1 MKEISSPPC
10 DLLANV
16 FGTCKAP
23 CGQCGAADLNADRIK
38 IDPAVLALG
47 KENSPP
53 VLDQLAE
60 ERIIGQLIDTAE
72 AAKRYA
78 AAEVGTNAKAEA
90 ERLTEERLHA
100 LDVAKECRLEEQ
112 RRLEEQ
118 SLLEERR
125 QLEERCRLE
134 EERRALEEQIHLEEE
149 ERSFAEQQV
158 REALGRA
165 ERAKNEAKSKV
176 QKFLK
181 DKGFSGVNEKK
192 TSLMSHKYALHA
204 AVENKDTEILVA
216 LLRCK
221 ADPSLQNS
229 SKKSPE
235 QLASSVN
242 RNGSHDQVL
251 KVLRAYSQSLK

>member
-1 MKEISSPPC
+1 MKEIASPPC

-23 CGQCGAADLNADRIK
+23 CGQCGAADPNADRIK

-100 LDVAKECRLEEQ
+100 LDVAEECRLEEQ
-112 RRLEEQ
+112 RR
-118 SLLEERR
+118 LEERR

-165 ERAKNEAKSKV
+165 ERAKDEAKSKV

-242 RNGSHDQVL
+242 RIGSHDQVL